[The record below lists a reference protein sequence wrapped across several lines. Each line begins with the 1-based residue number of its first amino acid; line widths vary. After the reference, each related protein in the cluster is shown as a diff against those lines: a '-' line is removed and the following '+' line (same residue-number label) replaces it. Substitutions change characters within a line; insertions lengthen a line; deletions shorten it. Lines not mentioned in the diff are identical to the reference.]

1 LVKIFATDGTYFEAD
16 ATVIY
21 ANPSLGMGL
30 VFRQVK
36 PHYLVVLRK
45 WLLAAMQEA
54 EFEEKNP
61 EDEDPEGTA

>member
-1 LVKIFATDGTYFEAD
+1 VKMFATDGTYFEAD

-36 PHYLVVLRK
+36 PHYLALLRK

-54 EFEEKNP
+54 KSEER
-61 EDEDPEGTA
+61 DPTSAT